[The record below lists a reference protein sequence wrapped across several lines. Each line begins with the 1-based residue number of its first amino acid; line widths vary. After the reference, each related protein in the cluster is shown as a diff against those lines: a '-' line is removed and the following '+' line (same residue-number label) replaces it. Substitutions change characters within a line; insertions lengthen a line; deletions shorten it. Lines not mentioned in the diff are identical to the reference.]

1 MTQLSASP
9 PKGSAG
15 FKEEKLS
22 VSGTGAKKRGRP
34 KGSKNKQTV
43 SKTAVEQLKRQIGPY
58 LPDEDMDYLEGILS
72 GKVKPELAHDLDMF
86 LALQLKALLPL
97 LADEIKTGTLT
108 REGTQRSSTVKEL
121 LALRFQ
127 MEKHDK
133 GDDDDDAKT
142 FITNIFAARGIDPG
156 AILAGISDGPGGSP
170 GQLPQPVPVIIDHDG
185 GSADEPGSVPE
196 QLPERHV
203 EVPAGSEE

>member
-1 MTQLSASP
+1 MTQDTDTVPAER
-9 PKGSAG
+9 G
-15 FKEEKLS
+15 LS
-22 VSGTGAKKRGRP
+22 VTGPQQAKKRGRP
-34 KGSKNKQTV
+34 KGSKNLQTV
-43 SKTAVEQLKRQIGPY
+43 SKTAVAELKRQIGPY
-58 LPDEDMDYLEGILS
+58 LPEDDMAYLEGVLAGTI
-72 GKVKPELAHDLDMF
+72 KPELSHDLDMF

-97 LADEIKTGTLT
+97 LANEIKTGTLT

-133 GDDDDDAKT
+133 GDDEDDHDK
-142 FITNIFAARGIDPG
+142 FINNIFIARGIDAG
-156 AILAGISDGPGGSP
+156 AILAGLTDGPGSAP
-170 GQLPQPVPVIIDHDG
+170 GQLPERVPIVVDHDG
-185 GSADEPGSVPE
+185 GQADGPGSVPD